1 MDESVRLADLLV
13 GLSLISDHGLGLPPD
28 DAVRTCLVGT
38 ALARELDLDER
49 EVADVFYDALLE
61 HIGCMGYAHE
71 TARVWGDDLA
81 ANRAAQRTNF
91 ADPRELFTAYL
102 STLLRDVQ
110 GRERV
115 QVATRFFTCGAP
127 HGALQPDFLPNQ
139 ITKPTATRRS
149 GGCPFFDDAAAR
161 EGGSGRL
168 LR

>member
-28 DAVRTCLVGT
+28 DAVRSCLVGT

-91 ADPRELFTAYL
+91 ADPTELFTAYL

-115 QVATRFFTCGAP
+115 QVATRFFTCGQRTAHSSRTFYRTRSRSRRRPVAP
-127 HGALQPDFLPNQ
+127 V
-139 ITKPTATRRS
+139 
-149 GGCPFFDDAAAR
+149 AAR
-161 EGGSGRL
+161 SSTR
-168 LR
+168 